1 MQSSLGCAQAMS
13 IETAEELEGMR
24 RAGAVVAEALRA
36 ARRLVR
42 PGVTTAALDE
52 AVAKGFRRPGAR
64 SGPSLDYGF
73 PGSACISLGSE
84 AVHGIP
90 GPRRVRSGELVK
102 LDVTAELDGFY
113 ADACVT
119 VPAGRVDARSR
130 RLAVAAQAALKRGLG
145 AAVAGGPVNAIGRAV
160 SGEASGRGFSVCAE
174 LTGHGIGRRIHEPPD
189 VPNVFLERASR
200 SLHAGLV
207 LT

>member
-1 MQSSLGCAQAMS
+1 MS

-42 PGVTTAALDE
+42 PGVTTGALDE
-52 AVAKGFRRPGAR
+52 AVAQAFRRHGAR
-64 SGPSLDYGF
+64 SGPTLDYGF
-73 PGSACISLGSE
+73 PGRACISVGSE

-90 GPRRVRSGELVK
+90 SPTRRVRAGELVK

-119 VPAGRVDARSR
+119 VPVGPASPEAT
-130 RLAVAAQAALKRGLG
+130 RLTAAAQSALRRGMDAAGSGRAVGEIG
-145 AAVAGGPVNAIGRAV
+145 AAVETEVRR
-160 SGEASGRGFSVCAE
+160 RGFAVCGD
-174 LTGHGIGRRIHEPPD
+174 LTGHGIGRRIHEP
-189 VPNVFLERASR
+189 
-200 SLHAGLV
+200 
-207 LT
+207 